1 MLQRQAQT
9 SKPAERFVELFQEV
23 FGPAAAA
30 KLEAEV
36 YFRDISGKDRYI
48 DFAIDS
54 LLDRYA
60 IEIDGETY
68 HHPRVLTSEDYEDQL
83 LRQNSLIHQGWR
95 VLRWTDR
102 QLAERPDDVKEHL
115 AILLDQA
122 IRLTVPQEYLPC
134 KRASLIEL
142 HGHQT
147 EALVSLERMRGEGSA
162 IALLSHAVGT
172 GKTTTAAEDARKMG
186 LRTLFLAHTQE
197 LVEQALARFAELWP
211 EASRARLGE
220 AGDNQAQVVV
230 GTVQYMSG
238 NLKQYEPAQF
248 GYIVI
253 DEAHHATSKTY
264 RAVLRYFDPEFLLGL
279 TGTPER
285 ADGQNALEVF
295 QQAAHRMD
303 METAVKS
310 GILCDVR
317 CFRVQTN
324 IDLRRLKFNGSMY
337 NYKDLEDK
345 VSIPSRNQLIV
356 DTYAANVPNRPAV
369 VFCVSVDHAEAMA
382 QLFTGAGYPARAVSG
397 RLNKDTR
404 QAILKQYERG
414 EIKLLCACDVLNEGW
429 DAPQTEVLLMA
440 RPTLSKV
447 IYQQQIGRGMR
458 TYPGKQY
465 LVLFDFVDMFGRHN
479 ASLNIHRL
487 TQRDKYRPGDRIFEP
502 ENNSDIV
509 ELPLH
514 LWAQNYVP
522 VDVFD
527 WQQTVEGM
535 ITLSALSKLLRRSPE
550 WVSDQYRVHKLKDTF
565 KADEVIELSEDRE
578 IPYFALGSVPQ
589 IRKDLGI
596 DPPDDDDIYK
606 EFVRFVQ
613 DMDMNASYK
622 PVWLLSVL
630 KCVDE
635 QGRASVADVTAA
647 FWNFYRERKQAGQAA
662 ERDSSQLSQPDA
674 CSLAAVQQTIN
685 RGPYFRFSHLDY
697 IAYANDKAYYRIN
710 KDVWSELSQP
720 AERQRIEA
728 FCLQAIAS
736 YYQRQTLNVNRAEG
750 E

>member
-68 HHPRVLTSEDYEDQL
+68 HPRVLTSEDYEDQL

-122 IRLTVPQEYLPC
+122 IRLTVAGEYLPC

-142 HGHQT
+142 QDHQA
-147 EALVSLERMRGEGSA
+147 EALLNLERMRGEGSA

-220 AGDNQAQVVV
+220 AGDSQAQVVV

-238 NLKQYEPAQF
+238 NLRQYEPAQW

-285 ADGQNALEVF
+285 ADGQNTLEVF

-324 IDLRRLKFNGSMY
+324 VDLRRLKFNGSMY
-337 NYKDLEDK
+337 NYKDLEDR

-382 QLFTGAGYPARAVSG
+382 KLFTQAGYPARAVSG

-458 TYPGKQY
+458 TYAGKQY
-465 LVLFDFVDMFGRHN
+465 LVLFDFVDVFGRHN

-502 ENNSDIV
+502 ESNSDIV

-514 LWAQNYVP
+514 LWAQDYIP

-527 WQQTVEGM
+527 WQQKVEGM

-550 WVSDQYRVHKLKDTF
+550 WTYDQYKAGRF
-565 KADEVIELSEDRE
+565 KADEVIELGEDRK
-578 IPYFALGSVPQ
+578 IPYFSLSRVPD
-589 IRKDLGI
+589 IRKIIL
-596 DPPDDDDIYK
+596 PPEVVEETIYE

-622 PVWLLSVL
+622 PIWLLSVL
-630 KCVDE
+630 RCADE
-635 QGRASVADVTAA
+635 QGRASVADVTTA
-647 FWNFYRERKQAGQAA
+647 FWNFYRERYQAGQAA
-662 ERDSSQLSQPDA
+662 ERDSSQLSQPDT
-674 CSLAAVQQTIN
+674 CSFAAVQQIIN

-697 IAYANDKAYYRIN
+697 IVYANDKAYYRIN
-710 KDVWSELSQP
+710 KDVWNELSQP

-736 YYQRQTLNVNRAEG
+736 YYQRQTLNVNRAE
-750 E
+750 EE